1 MLAADQKRFMRIS
14 VVTVCYNA
22 AATIADT
29 LDSVAAQTHPNI
41 EHIVVD
47 GASKDETMNVIHQH
61 GGRVAKIISEPD
73 KGIYDAMNKG
83 LKHATGDVVG
93 FLNADDFYASP
104 QSLSL
109 IADAFKDPSI
119 DACYGDLCYVE
130 QEDVN
135 AIVRYWRSSPFK
147 PRLFEVGWCPPHPTF
162 YARRSVFE
170 KYGHFDASYRIAGD
184 ADLMMRFLE
193 RDHIRA
199 HYIHEVLV
207 KMRVGGASNQSLS
220 SIIKQNKEV
229 WRSLKAYGL
238 EASLFRFVGG
248 KFFSR
253 GLQFITRPSENPE
266 AA

>member
-1 MLAADQKRFMRIS
+1 MKIS
-14 VVTVCYNA
+14 VVTICYNA

-29 LDSVAAQTHPNI
+29 LDSVAAQTYPEI
-41 EHIVVD
+41 EHVIVD
-47 GASKDETMNVIHQH
+47 GASKDNTMAVIKQH
-61 GGRVAKIISEPD
+61 GSRVSKIISEPD

-83 LKHATGDVVG
+83 LKYATGDVIG

-104 QSLSL
+104 QSLST
-109 IADAFKDPSI
+109 IADAFKDTGV
-119 DACYGDLCYVE
+119 DACYGDLCYVQ

-170 KYGHFDASYRIAGD
+170 KHGNFDASYRIAGD

-193 RDHIRA
+193 RDHIRTR
-199 HYIHEVLV
+199 YINEILV
-207 KMRVGGASNQSLS
+207 KMRVGGASNQSLT

-238 EASLFRFVGG
+238 EASLLRFVGG

-253 GLQFITRPSENPE
+253 GLQFVTRPSESKT
-266 AA
+266 A